1 MLAMVLPGGDWT
13 EVRFPELATAAS
25 MLVEDGNPVTCGG
38 SAFTS
43 AAHQPTK
50 EFDSQIYSWIEWFEL
65 ATFQGGQNGAEEAA
79 DQRELLN
86 FSWLWVVIMLSSARQ
101 TSCWEGC
108 N

>member
-25 MLVEDGNPVTCGG
+25 MLVEDGNPLTCGG

-43 AAHQPTK
+43 AAHKPTK

-65 ATFQGGQNGAEEAA
+65 AAFQGGQNGAEEPA
-79 DQRELLN
+79 DQKNYWISPDYEL
-86 FSWLWVVIMLSSARQ
+86 
-101 TSCWEGC
+101 
-108 N
+108 